1 LLVGWIRRLRTEHP
15 LHKRMH
21 KVRDCAANCARRGA
35 LSGLTHDCASGSTC
49 SRAHNT
55 TRRRTG
61 DHIRSLPTFG

>member
-1 LLVGWIRRLRTEHP
+1 
-15 LHKRMH
+15 MH
-21 KVRDCAANCARRGA
+21 KVRDCAANCTRRGA